1 MRTGKGTAG
10 ASGGTEEDHV
20 LTQDRPLGRV
30 REREDRSETGEQA
43 EGKRAEPGSKS
54 GGGSVSTHRVTK
66 TGAGAGVG
74 GRGQSKRAHTGARTD
89 AQSER
94 GCW

>member
-1 MRTGKGTAG
+1 MYLPRTERWA
-10 ASGGTEEDHV
+10 
-20 LTQDRPLGRV
+20 V

-43 EGKRAEPGSKS
+43 EGKKAEPGSKS
-54 GGGSVSTHRVTK
+54 GGRGVNTTA
-66 TGAGAGVG
+66 TEAGLGWEADW
-74 GRGQSKRAHTGARTD
+74 QSKRTHTGARTG